1 MIKIAIRDS
10 EGKASIFMV
19 GPEFATT
26 HEEAIALAREEF
38 PDAVVVLSSVGV
50 SHG

>member
-10 EGKASIFMV
+10 EGKAQVFKV

-26 HEEAIALAREEF
+26 HEEAIALAREEY
-38 PDAVVVLSSVGV
+38 PDATVVLASVG
-50 SHG
+50 SS